1 MPDTKSQN
9 FLNRFFNRDG
19 KGSLRDRVTNN
30 EKKIT
35 LLKKIIKAP
44 KAIDPKFKSLG
55 EFPVA
60 ESLDNIHGALDDL
73 LETIRGDQRLAD
85 EKAEYE
91 RLKREKAE
99 RDAKNKALKKQKWDG
114 IKKIASKI
122 VAPFAKLWDKIWGFI
137 STILLGNIVMK
148 ILKWLGN
155 PENKGKIDSI
165 FRFLKDYWPTLLA
178 SYILFGNSLG
188 RFVVGFLAKVG
199 VWVAQ
204 SIPTMIKALGAALV
218 KLKAMKWLKLLGGRR
233 GRKLL
238 QATSFV
244 AGSGMILTGNLPSQR
259 EEGDQGA
266 QGIQGET
273 GAQGA
278 QGETGAQGDQGGVAE
293 QGAYG
298 GGLIEKLQPIPVK
311 EFAQG
316 GQVRG
321 PGGVDKVPAK
331 LTAGEFVMSKGAV
344 NKWGVDTLAGMNA
357 AGGGTNMPTF
367 NYNTGGPVLNT
378 PVHFYAGGGLVEK
391 FKSQYPDLSTDQ
403 IQEVIDEQKKRMNT
417 PKRSNA
423 YEKTHPLLRPKE
435 PFVDS
440 RSLSERVGDALH
452 VDYGSNTT
460 SIDVSDAW
468 KNLPDNK
475 PIKIVPSSNNVVVVN
490 PPSPKNNVVVNYN
503 REKENTSSES
513 KAATGNKIPEFDAER
528 FVSSDKIKTLGIS
541 I

>member
-9 FLNRFFNRDG
+9 FLNRFLGRDG
-19 KGSLRDRVTNN
+19 KGSLRDRVANN

-85 EKAEYE
+85 DKAEYE

-114 IKKIASKI
+114 VKKIASKI

-188 RFVVGFLAKVG
+188 RFVVGLLAKVG
-199 VWVAQ
+199 VWVAK
-204 SIPTMIKALGAALV
+204 SIPMMIKALAAALA

-233 GRKLL
+233 SMKLASL
-238 QATSFV
+238 TSAV
-244 AGSGMILTGNLPSQR
+244 VGSGMILTGNMPSQR

-273 GAQGA
+273 GETGAQGI
-278 QGETGAQGDQGGVAE
+278 QGETGAQG
-293 QGAYG
+293 
-298 GGLIEKLQPIPVK
+298 
-311 EFAQG
+311 AQG
-316 GQVRG
+316 DTKEMKTGGFVSG
-321 PGGVDKVPAK
+321 PSGIDKVPAR

-357 AGGGTNMPTF
+357 AGGGNNMPSF
-367 NYNTGGPVLNT
+367 NYNTGGPVLN
-378 PVHFYAGGGLVEK
+378 FEGGGLVEK
-391 FKSQYPDLSTDQ
+391 FKSQYPNLSTDQ
-403 IQEVIDEQKKRMNT
+403 IQEVIDDQQRRMNRAKNLNRKSST
-417 PKRSNA
+417 S
-423 YEKTHPLLRPKE
+423 HPLISAPK
-435 PFVDS
+435 VTR
-440 RSLSERVGDALH
+440 RSLEQRVSDALDD
-452 VDYGSNTT
+452 DYGSSST
-460 SIDVSDAW
+460 SIDISGAW
-468 KNLPDNK
+468 KNSEIKSAISAEKNINK
-475 PIKIVPSSNNVVVVN
+475 SPIAVAPPSNNVVVVN

-503 REKENTSSES
+503 REKENASAQS
-513 KAATGNKIPEFDAER
+513 KSATGNKIPEFDAER
-528 FVSSDKIKTLGIS
+528 FISSDKIKTLGIS